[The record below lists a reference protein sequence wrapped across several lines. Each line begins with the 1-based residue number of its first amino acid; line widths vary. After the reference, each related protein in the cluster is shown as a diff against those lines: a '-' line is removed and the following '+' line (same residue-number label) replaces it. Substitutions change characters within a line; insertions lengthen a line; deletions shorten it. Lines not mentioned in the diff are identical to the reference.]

1 MTILQTG
8 VTLPLNLKAGET
20 LVIKE
25 LSGTST
31 VTGSTAS
38 REDASTS
45 IGAGF
50 VVYGPQP
57 SDCSVTLTTTG
68 AADWFVGVGDASPP
82 STNVLYQSGQL
93 VTPGGQLVA
102 RTQTK
107 YLGQCTD
114 GIRMPTAVN
123 NSLTQML
130 MRKRLKLGSGG
141 ASYVQARFPNF
152 AVVSN
157 NNGLETGTG
166 GSATIKAYLVIG
178 GTISAGAITG
188 GRIVQCTWGGA
199 TSVSVADKA
208 ISPLHDPIYVNA
220 PAGSVIWYQIS
231 YENAAGIVFET
242 GLANAECS
250 DSTNGEN
257 FRFAAS
263 GMDMNQISS
272 MAAWTGGTT
281 SPNHGYGPFCVVTPR
296 TGPSVMYVGTSIDMG
311 FRSSS
316 NNGGNKGALG
326 RVLAAAGIP
335 YICVAQGGSKMSE
348 WNVLANRALR
358 MEAEQYCSH
367 IITGH
372 MINDLLEGAAV
383 DATVLAQRFSAHR
396 ATFSENKPVFAVT
409 STPRTTGTATN
420 ADGSDQTPY
429 DVSGFNA
436 RRLAGNALVR
446 GGLPGYAGYFD
457 YSSAFGLPGAVENK
471 WFANGTTDYMFGA
484 YTPADYLHPGTVGEQ
499 YAATSGV
506 LDVSCILR

>member
-1 MTILQTG
+1 MSSI
-8 VTLPLNLKAGET
+8 NDN
-20 LVIKE
+20 
-25 LSGTST
+25 STST
-31 VTGSTAS
+31 VF
-38 REDASTS
+38 
-45 IGAGF
+45 IPAGR
-50 VVYGPQP
+50 V
-57 SDCSVTLTTTG
+57 LT
-68 AADWFVGVGDASPP
+68 VSGDAVVTVSGSNVKVIGSRDFGPYATDSSVNVAAVSGVSYSLSPAAV
-82 STNVLYQSGQL
+82 SASAVDVLYQSGQL
-93 VTPGGQLVA
+93 VTQVGQSIA

-130 MRKRLKLGSGG
+130 MRKRLKISNGG

-152 AVVSN
+152 SVVSN

-166 GSATIKAYLVIG
+166 GAATIKAYLVIG

-272 MAAWTGGTT
+272 MGAWSGGST

-383 DATVLAQRFSAHR
+383 DAAVLASRFSAHR
-396 ATFSENKPVFAVT
+396 ATFPENKPVFAVT
-409 STPRTTGTATN
+409 CTPRTTGTATN

-457 YSSAFGLPGAVENK
+457 YSSAFGLPGAVDNK
-471 WFANGTTDYMFGA
+471 WFANGTADYMFGA
-484 YTPADYLHPGTVGEQ
+484 YSPADYLHPGTVGEQ
-499 YAATSGV
+499 YAATTGV
-506 LDVSCILR
+506 LDASCILR